1 MALLLLLLMMMITFA
16 VWQTVLPYL
25 FTSSN
30 TCAPL
35 KVQLSYY
42 RLGQV
47 ISIHQSCGFPNFWTI
62 RTWRSESCQPYAAA
76 AFTSQEI
83 SHVLISVRG
92 LVNPRTTVQPEE
104 LSEWQIAMTPLEIKP
119 TIFQLVAHCLYQL
132 HHCVLPCAPIPIRL
146 WVLTVQPQQ
155 TDTQTC
161 NVLLNTAVNQHLHS
175 AYCSIKLNSWKL
187 N

>member
-35 KVQLSYY
+35 KVKLSYY

-47 ISIHQSCGFPNFWTI
+47 NSIHQSCGFPNFWTI
-62 RTWRSESCQPYAAA
+62 RTWRSESCQPYAVA

-83 SHVLISVRG
+83 SHVLISVTG
-92 LVNPRTTVQPEE
+92 LVNPRTTLQPEE
-104 LSEWQIAMTPLEIKP
+104 LSEW
-119 TIFQLVAHCLYQL
+119 HRND
-132 HHCVLPCAPIPIRL
+132 PIGN
-146 WVLTVQPQQ
+146 
-155 TDTQTC
+155 QTC
-161 NVLLNTAVNQHLHS
+161 NLPACSASPLSIAPLCTAL
-175 AYCSIKLNSWKL
+175 CSYTYPIMGANSSTTTDWHTDL
-187 N
+187 

>member
-1 MALLLLLLMMMITFA
+1 MKNTLTSTRHLGWPRRKSNKHLWRWKKPEMALMLLLLMMMMTT

-35 KVQLSYY
+35 KVKLSYY

-47 ISIHQSCGFPNFWTI
+47 IGIHHSCGFPNFWTI
-62 RTWRSESCQPYAAA
+62 RTWWWEGCQPYAPA

-104 LSEWQIAMTPLEIKP
+104 LSEWKTAMTSLGIKP
-119 TIFQLVAHCLYQL
+119 ATFQLAAHCLYQL
-132 HHCVLPCAPIPIRL
+132 LP
-146 WVLTVQPQQ
+146 
-155 TDTQTC
+155 
-161 NVLLNTAVNQHLHS
+161 VLLYLTD
-175 AYCSIKLNSWKL
+175 YGC
-187 N
+187 